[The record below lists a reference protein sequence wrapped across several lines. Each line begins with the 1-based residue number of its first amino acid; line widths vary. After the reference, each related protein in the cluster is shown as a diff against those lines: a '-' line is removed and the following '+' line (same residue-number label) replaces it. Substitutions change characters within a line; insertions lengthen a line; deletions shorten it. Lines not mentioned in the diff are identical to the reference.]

1 LVGKVNYELQITNSE
16 RLKNFDIGHS
26 PAPKSCFAG
35 WQSIA
40 GEFIIRQSFFKKGYG
55 ATYKTACYVSN
66 HSDVGAGTGC
76 YRSRKGLAE
85 TAASD
90 VKATEEKNEPGAE
103 AKTWVF
109 VMTLCFSRHMYAEIV
124 TDQKVGTWLAC
135 HRRAFEFFNGVPA
148 RRPTQKRPKTAI

>member
-1 LVGKVNYELQITNSE
+1 MFPIILMLGLGLAVIAAGK
-16 RLKNFDIGHS
+16 
-26 PAPKSCFAG
+26 A
-35 WQSIA
+35 
-40 GEFIIRQSFFKKGYG
+40 
-55 ATYKTACYVSN
+55 
-66 HSDVGAGTGC
+66 
-76 YRSRKGLAE
+76 LAE